1 MLKFSAFAVLLA
13 VHVAQAQ
20 IPAGGIPLTQG
31 DFLHS
36 ARVPSASSRARSQVV
51 EVEHASFTQALRI
64 EVLHEA
70 GDPWSVEIG
79 NPTALAVQK
88 GDVALIHFWARG
100 IESSDETGEV
110 YATVYAQKAVPDWDK
125 SLYKGFSVGLA
136 WREFFYPFE
145 FIDQYDAGAAA
156 INFGVGSRRQTI
168 EIAGF
173 EVLHYGSS
181 LSVSDLPQTSLTYA
195 GRAPDAAWRQRA
207 EVCAIKVP
215 PLSAWVCK
223 GILKTSGRLAP
234 APISANYRV
243 RDPAKAHATAAINTE
258 VQDKTAS
265 KRSARPR
272 PDHGF
277 AIGFHQRPVVDI
289 GGFEYGLLRLGQLAD
304 PCGLASLIGAA
315 GKVQV
320 LGRVAVE

>member
-1 MLKFSAFAVLLA
+1 MLKFIAFAVLLA

-36 ARVPSASSRARSQVV
+36 ARAPSGTSRARSQVV

-110 YATVYAQKAVPDWDK
+110 YATVYAQKAAPDWDK

-181 LSVSDLPQTSLTYA
+181 LSVSDLPQTRLTYA
-195 GRAPDAAWRQRA
+195 GRAPAAAWRQRA
-207 EVCAIKVP
+207 EERIRQHRQGDFTLQIIDSAGQPVADAPVEVTICSIRVP
-215 PLSAWVCK
+215 PLPAWVCK
-223 GILKTSGRLAP
+223 GILKLVVIRLA
-234 APISANYRV
+234 AGWLRHLYLRTTEY
-243 RDPAKAHATAAINTE
+243 AT
-258 VQDKTAS
+258 
-265 KRSARPR
+265 R
-272 PDHGF
+272 
-277 AIGFHQRPVVDI
+277 QRLM
-289 GGFEYGLLRLGQLAD
+289 LLLQ
-304 PCGLASLIGAA
+304 
-315 GKVQV
+315 
-320 LGRVAVE
+320 

>member
-1 MLKFSAFAVLLA
+1 MLKFIAFAVLLA

-36 ARVPSASSRARSQVV
+36 ARVPSGTSRARSQVV

-110 YATVYAQKAVPDWDK
+110 YATVYAQKAAPDWDK

-136 WREFFYPFE
+136 WREFFCPFE
-145 FIDQYDAGAAA
+145 FIDQYDAGVAA

-181 LSVSDLPQTSLTYA
+181 LSVSDLPQTSLTYV
-195 GRAPDAAWRQRA
+195 GRPPDAAWRQRA
-207 EVCAIKVP
+207 EICAIKVP

-223 GILKTSGRLAP
+223 GHFE
-234 APISANYRV
+234 
-243 RDPAKAHATAAINTE
+243 D
-258 VQDKTAS
+258 
-265 KRSARPR
+265 
-272 PDHGF
+272 
-277 AIGFHQRPVVDI
+277 QRPAGSGTYICELVT
-289 GGFEYGLLRLGQLAD
+289 EYATRQRLMLLLQ
-304 PCGLASLIGAA
+304 
-315 GKVQV
+315 
-320 LGRVAVE
+320 

>member
-1 MLKFSAFAVLLA
+1 MLKFIAFAVLLA

-36 ARVPSASSRARSQVV
+36 ARAPSGTSRARSQVV

-110 YATVYAQKAVPDWDK
+110 YATVYAQKAAPDWDK

-156 INFGVGSRRQTI
+156 INCARVSAPTKR
-168 EIAGF
+168 
-173 EVLHYGSS
+173 SS
-181 LSVSDLPQTSLTYA
+181 LARRNST
-195 GRAPDAAWRQRA
+195 R
-207 EVCAIKVP
+207 
-215 PLSAWVCK
+215 
-223 GILKTSGRLAP
+223 
-234 APISANYRV
+234 
-243 RDPAKAHATAAINTE
+243 
-258 VQDKTAS
+258 
-265 KRSARPR
+265 KRSTDSSPMTGSTTPPAAAPRTRSVRPNQKMSS
-272 PDHGF
+272 
-277 AIGFHQRPVVDI
+277 AV
-289 GGFEYGLLRLGQLAD
+289 
-304 PCGLASLIGAA
+304 
-315 GKVQV
+315 
-320 LGRVAVE
+320 RVS

>member
-1 MLKFSAFAVLLA
+1 MLKFIAFAVLLA

-110 YATVYAQKAVPDWDK
+110 YATVYA
-125 SLYKGFSVGLA
+125 
-136 WREFFYPFE
+136 
-145 FIDQYDAGAAA
+145 
-156 INFGVGSRRQTI
+156 
-168 EIAGF
+168 
-173 EVLHYGSS
+173 
-181 LSVSDLPQTSLTYA
+181 
-195 GRAPDAAWRQRA
+195 
-207 EVCAIKVP
+207 
-215 PLSAWVCK
+215 
-223 GILKTSGRLAP
+223 
-234 APISANYRV
+234 
-243 RDPAKAHATAAINTE
+243 
-258 VQDKTAS
+258 
-265 KRSARPR
+265 
-272 PDHGF
+272 
-277 AIGFHQRPVVDI
+277 
-289 GGFEYGLLRLGQLAD
+289 
-304 PCGLASLIGAA
+304 
-315 GKVQV
+315 
-320 LGRVAVE
+320 